1 MRQQTAPPPVAPV
14 EEPADPPA
22 DEVVVSAHGVG
33 KRFDIY
39 PNDRSRFFELVGNRT
54 HHVEHW
60 ALRGLSFQVRRGRAF
75 GVVGSNGAGKS
86 TLLRL
91 LAGITEPSEGTV
103 AVYGR
108 MATLL
113 DLGVGFHDTF
123 TGRENIQLTCS
134 LLGMHAEKIE
144 ARIPEIIRFAELGDF
159 IDYPVRTYSTGM
171 HMRLG
176 FAVSTTVPA
185 DIILM
190 DEWLSVGDSD
200 FLIKAEKRLHDYI
213 QKSSILVLASH
224 SEDLISKLTNQT
236 LRLEHQT

>member
-1 MRQQTAPPPVAPV
+1 MAHIKLDQASV
-14 EEPADPPA
+14 EIPIYSNHNRSIKNSLLKNLTKDKVLPHAVKALNNITLDLKNG
-22 DEVVVSAHGVG
+22 DRLGVMG
-33 KRFDIY
+33 
-39 PNDRSRFFELVGNRT
+39 P
-54 HHVEHW
+54 
-60 ALRGLSFQVRRGRAF
+60 
-75 GVVGSNGAGKS
+75 NGAGKS
-86 TLLRL
+86 TLLRT
-91 LAGITEPSEGTV
+91 LAGVYHPTSGSVDVSGSIASLIDISLGMDSE
-103 AVYGR
+103 
-108 MATLL
+108 AT
-113 DLGVGFHDTF
+113 GY
-123 TGRENIQLTCS
+123 ENIRMRAIMM
-134 LLGMHAEKIE
+134 GMKLKQIKTIEEEIAE
-144 ARIPEIIRFAELGDF
+144 FTELGKF
-159 IDYPVRTYSTGM
+159 LELPIRTYSTGM

>member
-1 MRQQTAPPPVAPV
+1 MAHIKLDQASV
-14 EEPADPPA
+14 EIPIYSNHNRSIKNSFLKKLTKDKVLPHSVKALNNISLQLKDG
-22 DEVVVSAHGVG
+22 DRLGVMG
-33 KRFDIY
+33 
-39 PNDRSRFFELVGNRT
+39 P
-54 HHVEHW
+54 
-60 ALRGLSFQVRRGRAF
+60 
-75 GVVGSNGAGKS
+75 NGAGKS
-86 TLLRL
+86 TLLRT
-91 LAGITEPSEGTV
+91 LAGVYHPTSGSIDVSGSIASLIDISLGMDSE
-103 AVYGR
+103 
-108 MATLL
+108 AT
-113 DLGVGFHDTF
+113 GY
-123 TGRENIQLTCS
+123 ENIRMRAIMM
-134 LLGMHAEKIE
+134 GMKLKQIKTIEEEIAE
-144 ARIPEIIRFAELGDF
+144 FTELGKF
-159 IDYPVRTYSTGM
+159 LELPIRTYSTGM